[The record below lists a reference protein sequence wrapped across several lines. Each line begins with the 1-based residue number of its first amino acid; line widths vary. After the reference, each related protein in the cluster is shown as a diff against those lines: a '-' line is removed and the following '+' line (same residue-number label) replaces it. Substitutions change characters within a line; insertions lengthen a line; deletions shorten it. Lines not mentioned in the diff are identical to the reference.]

1 MCIIIT
7 AHSKES
13 PTYVDVLRKVVVFG
27 GMSFVKSSQ
36 KSHFFWFFR

>member
-13 PTYVDVLRKVVVFG
+13 PTHVDVLRKVVLFG
-27 GMSFVKSSQ
+27 GIFFVRSSQ
-36 KSHFFWFFR
+36 KSHFLLFFR